1 MFRLIVRARFTS
13 GFFSPARGPFS
24 PYFGN
29 FSTQLSILQREVL
42 CSYPRYMAGKRE
54 TSIGTRES
62 FEREVIPQ
70 LDSIY
75 SMALRLA
82 RNTQDA
88 NDLLQETV
96 LRAYR
101 FFHQYTPGTNSRAW
115 LLTILF
121 NNFRNGYRKSG
132 REQVSQSEA
141 EFTERL
147 EAESL
152 SADQDRTDPAALAFA
167 EVMAPE
173 VSAAL
178 NSLPEEFRA
187 ALLLVDVQEL
197 SYQEVSGVLAVPV
210 GTVKSRVSR
219 GRSLLRQTLH
229 SFARDRGIIR
239 S

>member
-1 MFRLIVRARFTS
+1 M
-13 GFFSPARGPFS
+13 P
-24 PYFGN
+24 
-29 FSTQLSILQREVL
+29 
-42 CSYPRYMAGKRE
+42 
-54 TSIGTRES
+54 GTRQSGRDTRAS
-62 FEREVIPQ
+62 FEREVIPH

-82 RNTQDA
+82 RNPEDA

-101 FFHQYTPGTNSRAW
+101 FFHQFTPGSNSRAW
-115 LLTILF
+115 VLTILF

-132 REQVSQSEA
+132 REQVSPSEA

-147 EAESL
+147 EAQSMA
-152 SADQDRTDPAALAFA
+152 ADQARSDPEALAFA
-167 EVMAPE
+167 NVMAPE

-178 NSLPEEFRA
+178 DALPEEFRA

-197 SYQEVSGVLAVPV
+197 SYQEVSGVLTVPV

-219 GRSLLRQTLH
+219 GRTLLREALH
-229 SFARDRGIIR
+229 SFARDKGIIR
-239 S
+239 P